1 MLNIGEV
8 VTLNGVEYVVEAWAH
23 AGRAGVWFSEINSK
37 VAIVVVDGCNSVQ
50 WFSKPIVKVKYGQRV
65 MEVTA
70 IASNEALP
78 VDYVRAMQAA
88 IKQEGKTQKKLSLM
102 IEQRNNGGQL

>member
-1 MLNIGEV
+1 MLNIGEF
-8 VTLNGVEYVVEAWAH
+8 VTMNGVEYVVEAWAH
-23 AGRAGVWFSEINSK
+23 SSRSGVRFGNVNSNL
-37 VAIVVVDGCNSVQ
+37 AIVVVEGDNIQ